1 MATTPNRKVSASSA
15 YSNGEKPLSR
25 INITDIDL
33 LKQFLNK
40 NYNIPIDIKITLKQ
54 LRDFLKKSG
63 RSSWHRTSIYG
74 TKTNFYSFAHTI
86 SDGKVT
92 DLRYLTV
99 DQVNDMKL
107 CEFLYFITQK
117 PDKKTSK
124 NPQNQTDYYFADV
137 SVGTWED
144 VKRKPRLVFHK
155 KQALI
160 MGKFAYIL
168 GTGEKKRISGTHFR
182 ILNSYTEEIPHNF
195 KEKDIDEIKDFLN
208 FSLKLF
214 ISELILHCLEESMII
229 TINYCPFDGN
239 FQNMEGSLGL
249 RYASTNEYMG
259 REYEVYDRGNYY
271 LAYKQGI
278 DYPISGSAW
287 TGENDNE
294 SISIRVQSKDDTGG
308 VCNQYT
314 SQ

>member
-1 MATTPNRKVSASSA
+1 
-15 YSNGEKPLSR
+15 
-25 INITDIDL
+25 
-33 LKQFLNK
+33 
-40 NYNIPIDIKITLKQ
+40 
-54 LRDFLKKSG
+54 
-63 RSSWHRTSIYG
+63 
-74 TKTNFYSFAHTI
+74 
-86 SDGKVT
+86 
-92 DLRYLTV
+92 
-99 DQVNDMKL
+99 
-107 CEFLYFITQK
+107 
-117 PDKKTSK
+117 
-124 NPQNQTDYYFADV
+124 
-137 SVGTWED
+137 
-144 VKRKPRLVFHK
+144 
-155 KQALI
+155 
-160 MGKFAYIL
+160 
-168 GTGEKKRISGTHFR
+168 
-182 ILNSYTEEIPHNF
+182 
-195 KEKDIDEIKDFLN
+195 
-208 FSLKLF
+208 
-214 ISELILHCLEESMII
+214 MII